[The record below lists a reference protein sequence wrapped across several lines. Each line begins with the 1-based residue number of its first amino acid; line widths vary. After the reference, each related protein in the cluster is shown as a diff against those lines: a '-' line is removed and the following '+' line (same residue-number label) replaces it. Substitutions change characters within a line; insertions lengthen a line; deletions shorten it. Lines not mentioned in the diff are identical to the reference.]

1 MTTKNRILVELT
13 INVHIFTPCHRTM
26 LHQRENSKLRM
37 HLYFYVKINIFLLS
51 QTSLLSTFC
60 FVFQK
65 QKQTIINAI
74 NCTFDSHVIYK
85 DNDKGSVKIL
95 SFVKRNIY
103 DYKRK
108 SHYSN
113 LFKNMNYIC
122 KQINKLDYIFNYS

>member
-1 MTTKNRILVELT
+1 MNNDFSFCLNGYL
-13 INVHIFTPCHRTM
+13 
-26 LHQRENSKLRM
+26 RENSKLRM

-103 DYKRK
+103 DLVDLTAPP
-108 SHYSN
+108 SLIAVLN
-113 LFKNMNYIC
+113 L
-122 KQINKLDYIFNYS
+122 KLIL